1 MKKNL
6 LDVRFG
12 GDADYDNIQ
21 TTTIDSNSSIDVTV
35 GQNNFG
41 KKIPMYYGRSRK
53 RKTRKRRRQQA
64 EIGWTHLVGGQYYDG
79 FSGSV
84 LLVLSRGSLLP
95 IAHSKDPSYLYM
107 NKREYSTMADFFY
120 ETLQK

>member
-1 MKKNL
+1 MIFWETIFEIWKHQCL
-6 LDVRFG
+6 FFMQDVWFG

-41 KKIPMYYGRSRK
+41 NKIPMYYGRK

-64 EIGWTHLVGGQYYDG
+64 KIGWT
-79 FSGSV
+79 
-84 LLVLSRGSLLP
+84 
-95 IAHSKDPSYLYM
+95 
-107 NKREYSTMADFFY
+107 REN
-120 ETLQK
+120 